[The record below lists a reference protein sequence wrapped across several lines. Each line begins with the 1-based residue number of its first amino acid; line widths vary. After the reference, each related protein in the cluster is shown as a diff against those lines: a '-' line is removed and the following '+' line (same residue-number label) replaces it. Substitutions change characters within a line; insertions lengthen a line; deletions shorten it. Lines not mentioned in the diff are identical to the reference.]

1 MPRNVRN
8 FWIDAQIDGRE
19 SRITGGPSAKDGGM
33 YVKVLFRENGQISNR
48 NIVIDCESVNDGKE
62 NQMHIYCPSGSIYD
76 TLPDGS
82 GVVRVRANR

>member
-33 YVKVLFRENGQISNR
+33 SVEIFFRENGKISDR
-48 NIVIDCESVNDGKE
+48 DILIDCLSAREGTE
-62 NQMHIYCPSGSIYD
+62 NHIHIYFPPGSIYE
-76 TLPDGS
+76 TLPDGY
-82 GVVRVRANR
+82 GVVRVKATR